1 MFLIEYFVVN
11 YYSLY
16 VLVLHLCILVKLSML
31 LTIMIFLAHKC
42 SAFRQHSVRNI
53 ASIASLPE
61 THQMLHK
68 TCRDFAE
75 AELKPLAAK
84 FDKEHLYP
92 TDQASLLKVLRNNSL
107 YVFKVNSASMRMLRF
122 WPSNGTGIT

>member
-1 MFLIEYFVVN
+1 
-11 YYSLY
+11 
-16 VLVLHLCILVKLSML
+16 
-31 LTIMIFLAHKC
+31 MIFLAYKC

-61 THQMLHK
+61 THQMLYK

-92 TDQASLLKVLRNNSL
+92 KEQVSLVK
-107 YVFKVNSASMRMLRF
+107 F
-122 WPSNGTGIT
+122 I

>member
-1 MFLIEYFVVN
+1 MILIESIFLVN
-11 YYSLY
+11 YYFLY
-16 VLVLHLCILVKLSML
+16 IGTSSS
-31 LTIMIFLAHKC
+31 TISVHPCKDFCVFNNNDFFLAYKC

-75 AELKPLAAK
+75 AELKPLASK

-92 TDQASLLKVLRNNSL
+92 KEQV
-107 YVFKVNSASMRMLRF
+107 
-122 WPSNGTGIT
+122 G